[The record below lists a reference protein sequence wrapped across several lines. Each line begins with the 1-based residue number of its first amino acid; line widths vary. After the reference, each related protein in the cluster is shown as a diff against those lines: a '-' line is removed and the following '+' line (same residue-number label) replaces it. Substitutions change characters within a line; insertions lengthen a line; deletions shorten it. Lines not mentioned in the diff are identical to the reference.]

1 MRDLCR
7 LRKPRVV
14 IPNDSSEEGSKKD
27 IRVIVGDH
35 RIVYEILGHLDLAPC
50 IDLLFY
56 IIISDIHI
64 HP

>member
-1 MRDLCR
+1 M
-7 LRKPRVV
+7 V